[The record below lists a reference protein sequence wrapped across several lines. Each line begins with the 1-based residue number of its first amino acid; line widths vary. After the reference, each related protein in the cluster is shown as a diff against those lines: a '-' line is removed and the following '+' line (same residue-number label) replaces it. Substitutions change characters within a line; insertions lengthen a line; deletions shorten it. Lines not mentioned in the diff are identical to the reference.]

1 MMPAAAYSVSF
12 LRPVYAKGFDAGL
25 LWARRS
31 FSEGGKQGPIRRGG
45 RFERGRSL
53 TFAQRPSPVVMGPGF
68 RRDDG

>member
-45 RFERGRSL
+45 RLKEAGR
-53 TFAQRPSPVVMGPGF
+53 
-68 RRDDG
+68 